1 MCTYNKLVLLFSTC
15 GRKEEGPYP
24 LDVPCSSFTTISSL
38 FSGNCVHRLSLI
50 PPSFPACSQR
60 KQIKSWPLW
69 MEREHTVEN
78 ISSLPNQTA
87 AWPYILFPSINLFF
101 SLTLSVSLKCSQC
114 MLSNKNYTHSANQ
127 PGAMFLIIHKLQK
140 RTKSSSETTDGGMCE
155 GQTAST
161 WGEKNM
167 KNMISNQNKS
177 CKVVQSLQIM
187 SVQSNQII
195 AFS

>member
-1 MCTYNKLVLLFSTC
+1 
-15 GRKEEGPYP
+15 
-24 LDVPCSSFTTISSL
+24 
-38 FSGNCVHRLSLI
+38 
-50 PPSFPACSQR
+50 
-60 KQIKSWPLW
+60 
-69 MEREHTVEN
+69 
-78 ISSLPNQTA
+78 
-87 AWPYILFPSINLFF
+87 
-101 SLTLSVSLKCSQC
+101 
-114 MLSNKNYTHSANQ
+114 
-127 PGAMFLIIHKLQK
+127 MFLIIHKLQK
-140 RTKSSSETTDGGMCE
+140 RTKSSSETTDGGMYE